1 MTPAG
6 KTKRSGTP
14 SLLVKILALI
24 AVSILFLLRGWAIGA
39 VVAGLLFGLVLGYEQ
54 LILIIP
60 GSFYEW
66 VGALLRSPVPYI
78 GLALCWPV
86 LGLAWKPLNLFARN
100 WRINLEQGR
109 RAKKM
114 RRYNQQAYE
123 FTEAMKRISRRE
135 RH

>member
-54 LILIIP
+54 QFASHVEVRRGLP
-60 GSFYEW
+60 DGSGRRLLGA
-66 VGALLRSPVPYI
+66 VGRLVLHRRRAGRRHPDRRPRPRGELPRRGEAPHAVRRCGRRSPRTMLP
-78 GLALCWPV
+78 
-86 LGLAWKPLNLFARN
+86 F
-100 WRINLEQGR
+100 
-109 RAKKM
+109 
-114 RRYNQQAYE
+114 
-123 FTEAMKRISRRE
+123 
-135 RH
+135 